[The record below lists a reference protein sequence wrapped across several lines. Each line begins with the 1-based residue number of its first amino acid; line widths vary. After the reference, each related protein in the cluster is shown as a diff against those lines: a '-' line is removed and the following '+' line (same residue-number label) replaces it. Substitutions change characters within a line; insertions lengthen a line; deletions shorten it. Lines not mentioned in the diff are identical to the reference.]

1 MTNMPERPSRRN
13 GRVVSAGQRRIA
25 LMRHRRDLTAYGR
38 EPVEMRPSRAQR
50 WLEDRFQLPP
60 HLARLNATL
69 AGLHTGDDE

>member
-13 GRVVSAGQRRIA
+13 GRGVSAVWRCVSRQRQRPA
-25 LMRHRRDLTAYGR
+25 LAAYGR
-38 EPVEMRPSRAQR
+38 EPVETRPSRAQR

-69 AGLHTGDDE
+69 AGLPTGDDE